1 MMSNYRVIK
10 GLSIITPVYGYL
22 MPSYWSAKH
31 TWLSHARCIT
41 WSPPLSHPRSF
52 TIYLSVF
59 LTFPIRI
66 NFLYLSPCPCTHT
79 HVHTTSHTHGRTPTF
94 SHSLS
99 PFPSISLFLF
109 HPPFHHPIFLKNISF
124 FRASLAASVYLCLFS
139 RSSLPN
145 CTYYLPPCFLLSSWL
160 GTISPYSDSLTLS
173 LVCCHFIALS
183 VL

>member
-10 GLSIITPVYGYL
+10 GLSTITPVYGYL

-79 HVHTTSHTHGRTPTF
+79 HVHTTSHTRSHTHILSLPLTLSLYLPVSLPPSF
-94 SHSLS
+94 SSSH
-99 PFPSISLFLF
+99 ISQKYFFF
-109 HPPFHHPIFLKNISF
+109 H
-124 FRASLAASVYLCLFS
+124 ASLAASVYLCLFS

-160 GTISPYSDSLTLS
+160 GTISPSSDSLTLS